1 MGKQEKKKAKAKGA
15 DPADSRADQVRAA
28 VDQAFQAAGSQL
40 TRERAQDIADELSAA
55 AQRVRDTLED
65 LRPSSVD
72 DIRRLDDRL
81 IALEERVAKLEAAAA
96 APARKAPARKPA
108 ARKPAAPR
116 AAAAKAAPKTSG

>member
-1 MGKQEKKKAKAKGA
+1 MAKQEKKKDKAGKDNA
-15 DPADSRADQVRAA
+15 AAESRADQVRAA

-40 TRERAQDIADELSAA
+40 TRERAQEIADELTSA

-81 IALEERVAKLEAAAA
+81 IAIEERVAKLEAALAA
-96 APARKAPARKPA
+96 KPAPARKPA
-108 ARKPAAPR
+108 ARKPAARKP
-116 AAAAKAAPKTSG
+116 AAPGPAS